1 MNVTLWRS
9 TEEAIVYICLGGISI
24 FLHAY
29 GIFLCYAIFDY
40 QMEKPKEEKSPF
52 DVLLKDLMNS
62 QFCLL
67 YYMCLVQFISLF
79 SPETIVAY
87 NCFYYVS
94 HIGVFLLNFHTASV
108 FVTFYIQYVFVFQP
122 DDAKGIQVSA
132 LTWKSLVWKILL
144 TFIGIVLDVLFPLK
158 VAPLPFRMLTK
169 QTEYDR

>member
-1 MNVTLWRS
+1 MVVVQRC
-9 TEEAIVYICLGGISI
+9 IK
-24 FLHAY
+24 
-29 GIFLCYAIFDY
+29 
-40 QMEKPKEEKSPF
+40 QEKPKEEKSPI

-79 SPETIVAY
+79 SPETAAY

-132 LTWKSLVWKILL
+132 LTWKSLVWNLALL
-144 TFIGIVLDVLFPLK
+144 LVGVSRSNQNQLAFL
-158 VAPLPFRMLTK
+158 
-169 QTEYDR
+169 Q